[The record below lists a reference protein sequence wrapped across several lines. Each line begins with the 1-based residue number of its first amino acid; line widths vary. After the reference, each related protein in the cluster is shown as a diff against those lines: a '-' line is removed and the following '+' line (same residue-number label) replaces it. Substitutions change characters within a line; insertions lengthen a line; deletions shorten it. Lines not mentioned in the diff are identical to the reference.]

1 MIIITYYLTKIQCII
16 ITKKIT
22 YFVLMEENTMG
33 DKLILNK
40 KYGLKGED
48 GHRVFSVRIK
58 EVIVDELDRIS
69 KETGHSR
76 NELINIFLD
85 YAIQNLEIK

>member
-1 MIIITYYLTKIQCII
+1 
-16 ITKKIT
+16 
-22 YFVLMEENTMG
+22 MG
-33 DKLILNK
+33 DKLILK
-40 KYGLKGED
+40 KKIYLKGEY
-48 GHRVFSVRIK
+48 GHKVFSTRIRDS
-58 EVIVDELDRIS
+58 IVVELDRIS